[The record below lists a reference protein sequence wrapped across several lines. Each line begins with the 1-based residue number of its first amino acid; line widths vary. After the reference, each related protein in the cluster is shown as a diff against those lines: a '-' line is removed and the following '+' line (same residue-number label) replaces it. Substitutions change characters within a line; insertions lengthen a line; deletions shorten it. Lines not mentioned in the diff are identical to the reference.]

1 MGARSVVQAVFFG
14 LSNHVVE
21 GCVGDGI
28 LPVAILEHIDEPH
41 APVGSNLS
49 KWNLSCFEELD
60 DEWAAYVEKFRHFG
74 NLAAVVQARAN
85 LVSTGHVRGPYRRF
99 ATLARFDEGR
109 EVLAKWAHRE
119 YIPLMT
125 PDHPTP
131 TTAFTEYPKTRDYW
145 ISRTSAER
153 FAEVE
158 RLRREKHGDEATL
171 HRMERVLSFGRLG
184 VSELEDNV

>member
-1 MGARSVVQAVFFG
+1 
-14 LSNHVVE
+14 
-21 GCVGDGI
+21 
-28 LPVAILEHIDEPH
+28 
-41 APVGSNLS
+41 
-49 KWNLSCFEELD
+49 
-60 DEWAAYVEKFRHFG
+60 
-74 NLAAVVQARAN
+74 
-85 LVSTGHVRGPYRRF
+85 
-99 ATLARFDEGR
+99 
-109 EVLAKWAHRE
+109 
-119 YIPLMT
+119 MT

-145 ISRTSAER
+145 TSRTSAER